1 MNKLTLEP
9 EAQIGALAQKAR
21 QAARGLSLSS
31 EAKRN
36 DALKAIAEGLRQP
49 QAIEQI
55 LKANEID
62 VKDGREKG
70 LSDAMID
77 RLILTEQRIEAMAKG
92 VMEIIALADPVGQV
106 LDQWQRP
113 NGLQIERVATPIGVI
128 GVIFESRPNVTVDAA
143 ALCLKSGNAVILR
156 GGSDSLHS
164 VTAIHQ
170 IIKAGLSEVGLDANA
185 VQVVTSKDRA
195 LVGAMLAAHGKLDLI
210 IPRGGKTLT
219 ERVMAEAKVPVLA
232 HLEGVVH
239 QYIHAEADLDKALKL
254 VINSKMRRTG
264 ICGALECLVIDRV
277 IADALLPKL
286 ADELAEL
293 GCQLLGEADARALS
307 DHITPITQEDYG
319 CEFLSPI
326 LAIKLVDGVEDA
338 LGFIITH
345 SSQHTDGIITEN
357 QAVANQFLTTIDS
370 AILNH
375 NASTQFA
382 DGGEFGMGG
391 EIGIATGKLHAR
403 GPIGVA
409 QLCCFNYIGCV
420 AMVNAALNRKIEPN
434 RKIGLLG
441 GSFNPAHS
449 GHIAVS
455 TAAFKYLGLDQI
467 WWLVSPQNPLKSSQ
481 EMADFTVRF
490 DQAKQITARYPYIH
504 VSDFEA
510 QAGYHYSLHTMM
522 ALNSLYS
529 RHCRFVFLI
538 GSDNLLQLP
547 QWFGWQQLI
556 KQMPIA
562 VFPRQPAHLK
572 TANSVLTSR
581 MVNHCYYGAQARNLA
596 LQSAPAFGFIPM
608 AFNQLSATQLRC

>member
-1 MNKLTLEP
+1 MNKLTLDP

-36 DALKAIAEGLRQP
+36 DALKAIAQGLTQAK
-49 QAIEQI
+49 AIEQI
-55 LKANEID
+55 LKANAID

-77 RLILTEQRIEAMAKG
+77 RLILTDQRIEAMAKG
-92 VMEIIALADPVGQV
+92 VMEITALADPVGQV

-113 NGLQIERVATPIGVI
+113 NGLQIERVSTPIGVI

-185 VQVVTSKDRA
+185 VQVITSKDRA

-239 QYIHAEADLDKALKL
+239 QYIHAEADLDKAIKL

-264 ICGALECLVIDRV
+264 ICGALECLVIDRA
-277 IADALLPKL
+277 IADAFLPKL
-286 ADELAEL
+286 VDELAEL

-307 DHITPITQEDYG
+307 DHITPIAQEDYG
-319 CEFLSPI
+319 REFLSPI
-326 LAIKLVDGVEDA
+326 LAIKLVDGVEEA

-357 QAVANQFLTTIDS
+357 QAVADQFLTTIDS
-370 AILNH
+370 AILIH

-409 QLCCFNYIGCV
+409 QLCCFNY
-420 AMVNAALNRKIEPN
+420 R
-434 RKIGLLG
+434 
-441 GSFNPAHS
+441 
-449 GHIAVS
+449 
-455 TAAFKYLGLDQI
+455 
-467 WWLVSPQNPLKSSQ
+467 
-481 EMADFTVRF
+481 VRG
-490 DQAKQITARYPYIH
+490 DGQ
-504 VSDFEA
+504 
-510 QAGYHYSLHTMM
+510 
-522 ALNSLYS
+522 
-529 RHCRFVFLI
+529 CR
-538 GSDNLLQLP
+538 P
-547 QWFGWQQLI
+547 
-556 KQMPIA
+556 
-562 VFPRQPAHLK
+562 
-572 TANSVLTSR
+572 
-581 MVNHCYYGAQARNLA
+581 
-596 LQSAPAFGFIPM
+596 
-608 AFNQLSATQLRC
+608 